1 MKLLDSS
8 KRIYTKYNC
17 KQKHFLW
24 VLSLSTPCMSH
35 FHSNNQFPRI
45 SNLIPCIPTAIPQ
58 IPTLIPC
65 ISHIPKLIPPISL
78 PIHGIL
84 NLIVCI
90 PTQVP
95 PLSSLRSP
103 ISQSEFENTCNQ
115 LKKQPSKCFAKKTVL
130 QNSFSTKY
138 QTERIF
144 NICKNV

>member
-8 KRIYTKYNC
+8 KRIYTRYNC
-17 KQKHFLW
+17 KQKHFLCF
-24 VLSLSTPCMSH
+24 LSLSTPCMSH

-65 ISHIPKLIPPISL
+65 ISHIPKLIPPISP

-90 PTQVP
+90 PTSFP
-95 PLSSLRSP
+95 PLSSLCSL
-103 ISQSEFENTCNQ
+103 ISRSEFENTCNQ

-138 QTERIF
+138 H
-144 NICKNV
+144 ICKNV